1 MNITQKHINMK
12 RLHIISLLV
21 VALFTAMAMQAQTAA
36 QYRDSGV
43 QALSNNDLDLA
54 VEMFQKAVNLDP
66 TDGYSMA
73 QLGTIALERNNNYDA
88 LQYLEKSLPL
98 LDNDELKAW
107 TYYNL
112 SVIYLNTKKGAE
124 AVDALRNAVKLNPG
138 NADYWQQYGAV
149 CMAQGRIAQDQ
160 NLYKSAMEA
169 FETAY
174 TLQPSDDVIIGII
187 QACKPLKQHE
197 RALLL
202 ADQLVSKEPNNAD
215 YYYTRALAR
224 ANCRLYP
231 DALEDCIYSLTLN
244 PKKSNFAWNNLGHIA
259 FTCPD
264 YAMVLIEDKIESDTE
279 NADFWRDALQEVKS
293 AAFEDVEYVEREITP
308 YDDVMLPVYNGG
320 HKAMYKFIHDNF
332 KYPAK
337 AKKKK
342 IEDVINV
349 RCKVDIN
356 GAVTDAEV
364 LRAGKSP
371 ELDAEAVRV
380 CRLLNNF
387 TPAQIDGEPV
397 ESVIVVRVECTLK

>member
-1 MNITQKHINMK
+1 MK
-12 RLHIISLLV
+12 RLHILALLV
-21 VALFTAMAMQAQTAA
+21 VALFAAATVQAQTAV
-36 QYRDSGV
+36 QYRNSGL
-43 QALSNNDLDLA
+43 QALANGDLDLA
-54 VEMFQKAVNLDP
+54 VEYFQQAVNLDP
-66 TDGYSMA
+66 NDGYSMA
-73 QLGTIALERNNNYDA
+73 QLGSIALQRNNNYDA
-88 LQYLEKSLPL
+88 QQYLEKALPL

-107 TYYNL
+107 AYYDL
-112 SVIYLNTKKGAE
+112 SVIYVNSKKNAE
-124 AVDALRNAVKLNPG
+124 AVEALRQAVTLNPS
-138 NADYWQQYGAV
+138 NADFWQQYGAV
-149 CMAQGRIAQDQ
+149 CMAQGRQTPSLCNQ
-160 NLYKSAMEA
+160 AMEA
-169 FETAY
+169 FEKAY
-174 TLQPSDDVIIGII
+174 QLQPSDDLLIGII

-197 RALLL
+197 RALQI
-202 ADQLVSKEPNNAD
+202 ANQLVDKEPGNAE

-244 PKKSNFAWNNLGHIA
+244 PSKSNFAWNNLGHIA

-264 YAMVLIEDKIESDTE
+264 YAMVLIEDKIERDTE
-279 NADFWRDALQEVKS
+279 NADFWRDAMQEVKS
-293 AAFEDVEYVEREITP
+293 AGFDDVEYVERDITP

-320 HKAMYKFIHDNF
+320 HKAMYKFIHDHF

-356 GAVTDAEV
+356 GVVTEAEV

-380 CRLLNNF
+380 CRLLNEF